1 MAIALFVLLAAC
13 GGDDGGGSAGASAS
27 LEGVEEERVG
37 DYEHLVADLDYDE
50 PAPSGGDH
58 LPSPGWLDCG
68 VYDGEVPDELVVH
81 SLEHGA
87 VWVALGP
94 GATDAD
100 RAAAGELAERAP
112 GRVVVSDVPALEGPV
127 ELVAWGFRLR
137 LHSAEDPRAA
147 AFVEAYVDAPTAP
160 EAGAACVQ
168 GFGDPPT
175 PPALPLP

>member
-1 MAIALFVLLAAC
+1 MRTSHPALVVLFALLAAC
-13 GGDDGGGSAGASAS
+13 GNGGTEPIAA
-27 LEGVEEERVG
+27 VEEERVG
-37 DYEHLVADLDYDE
+37 DYSHLVADLDYDE

-58 LPSPGWLDCG
+58 LPSPGWLNCG

-94 GATDAD
+94 DATTAD
-100 RAAAGELAERAP
+100 RAAAVELAERRA
-112 GRVVVSDVPALEGPV
+112 GRVIVSEVPDLAGPV

-137 LHSAEDPRAA
+137 LDAAADGRAA
-147 AFVEAYVDAPTAP
+147 EFVDEYVDASTAP

-175 PPALPLP
+175 PPPLPVE